1 MTAKPHSRRRPL
13 SVLVLVAGLALV
25 ATACS
30 DGLRDAARSDGAQRS
45 ASGFPDLS
53 NFGNSFIQT
62 RTNGDPNTSV
72 DVDKFCSE
80 VSPGLFEAAAIA
92 TCFIFDNQTSRF
104 TAPGQLSDKFA
115 LTVPYAE
122 CGRDDAGDR
131 ALGDPCVATGK
142 RYGRIRNYK
151 NDNGYGIRVLT
162 PNPFLNLA
170 AIQFRSSAQKAGT
183 EELVYVGSTQAPLNL
198 NQTPAKAFFSTPW
211 TDDNYGDC
219 RGSGQFI
226 ACSLDRSSWSVNGD
240 FPRPRYTFRTLPVQ
254 ITINNNSGRPMSIQS
269 GSRPVPGVGF
279 LVDPSGTS
287 TDLTTIPSGG
297 RVIVGGYRSTNS
309 NEGHSWTANYCIDSL
324 SGCVPVSITIKMEN
338 EGGKWVNKSTCFVNN
353 TSATA
358 TYKCNQPALN
368 DDDAWRQ
375 AIVSITNF

>member
-1 MTAKPHSRRRPL
+1 MTEQRSSRCRPL
-13 SVLVLVAGLALV
+13 VALVLFAGLALV

-30 DGLRDAARSDGAQRS
+30 DGLRDAARSERTQRS

-62 RTNGDPNTSV
+62 RTNGDPTTSV

-80 VSPGLFEAAAIA
+80 ISTGWLDAAAIA
-92 TCFIFDNQTSRF
+92 TCFVFDNQTSRF
-104 TAPGQLSDKFA
+104 TAPGQLSGKFA
-115 LTVPYAE
+115 LTVPFAE

-131 ALGDPCVATGK
+131 ALGDPCVATSG
-142 RYGRIRNYK
+142 RYGRIRNWG

-198 NQTPAKAFFSTPW
+198 NQTPAKAFFSTPYSA
-211 TDDNYGDC
+211 DNGGDC

-226 ACSLDRSSWSVNGD
+226 ACSLDPGSWSTKGD
-240 FPRPRYTFRTLPVQ
+240 FPRPRYTFRTLPLQ

-269 GSRPVPGVGF
+269 GSRPVAGVGF
-279 LVDPSGTS
+279 LADPIGTS
-287 TDLTTIPSGG
+287 ADLTTIPSGG
-297 RVIVGGYRSTNS
+297 RLIVGGYRSANS
-309 NEGHSWTANYCIDSL
+309 NEGHSWTANFCIDSL
-324 SGCVPVSITIKMEN
+324 SGCVPVSITIKMGVVDN
-338 EGGKWVNKSTCFVNN
+338 KWVNQSTCVVSN

-358 TYKCNQPALN
+358 TYKCNTPSLN
-368 DDDAWRQ
+368 DDDSWRQ